1 MRINPQFETAG
12 EFSDGRARVGY
23 ANRFGYID
31 TKGKLAINPQFDR
44 AGEFEHGLA
53 PVWSGNLQGYV
64 NRDGKYVWMP
74 TA

>member
-1 MRINPQFETAG
+1 MPARELAAQGNRI
-12 EFSDGRARVGY
+12 
-23 ANRFGYID
+23 GYID
-31 TKGKLAINPQFDR
+31 TDGRLAVNPQFDH

-53 PVWSGNLQGYV
+53 PVWLGKKQGYV